1 MSVRRVALTLVLWLA
16 ALAGFAAE
24 DARLLRFPAIHG
36 GTIVFS
42 QAGDLYAV
50 PSAGGTARRLTSHTG
65 YECFPRFSPDGK
77 WLAFT
82 GQYDGNT
89 EVYLIPSWGGD
100 PRRLTVTATLGRDD
114 VSDRMG
120 PNTIVM
126 GWTPDG
132 KRIVF
137 RSRMHEAN
145 DFIGQL
151 YTVGL
156 DGGLPEQLP
165 FSRGGFCSY
174 SPDGARLAYNRVF
187 REFRTWKRYRG
198 GMADDVWVYDFRT
211 GQSEN
216 ITNDPASDIYPM
228 WKGDRIYFLSDRDAL
243 KRMNLYVYDI
253 GSRQARRLTDFAEFD
268 IKFPSMG
275 DDAIVFENGG
285 WIYRFDLAGEKAV
298 KVPVALPND
307 KPWARG
313 GIIAVKDDLTNYEI
327 APDGKRALV
336 GARGEVF
343 TIPAKYGPTRNLT
356 QTSDVHERNSKWSP
370 DGKWIAFV
378 SDATGEDELYIVPQ
392 DGAAPA
398 TQLTN
403 EHGPYMYQP
412 LWSPNS
418 GKLLWADKKL
428 NLKVADVKTKTT
440 TTIATATAG
449 EFTDYAWS
457 PDSQWVAYARNE
469 EQVMQKIYLFGLATG
484 KTLEVTDGWTSSYD
498 PSFSSDGKF
507 LFFVSDRDFNPIYG
521 DTEWNHIYKDMARIY
536 LVTLGRAVESPLKP
550 KSDEVEIKAGETGKK
565 SGDGRAKDKDG
576 KDESTDEAVK
586 PVRVAVDA
594 DGIKG
599 RIVVLPIAAANY
611 RNLASSGDKLYYIRS
626 THAGQKSELA
636 LFDLAERKE
645 TVLGEAGGFELSA
658 DGKKMLVGKD
668 GDLFIVDAPSAPL
681 ELKDSLNL
689 SDLKVRLDRPAE
701 WKHIFDETWRQM
713 REFFYAPTMQGVDWA
728 GVRAKY
734 EPLAASAAH
743 RADLTYVIGE
753 MIGELN
759 IGHAYT
765 GGGDLPKV
773 PKIATGL
780 LGAEL
785 VKDPATG
792 YFRITRI
799 LPGQNWDPA
808 RRSPLTEVGVDV
820 QEGDYILAV
829 NGKPAGPMRDPYDAL
844 LDTVDKQVTLTV
856 NAKPV
861 PAGAREVVVIPTGDE
876 QQLYYNAWVQ
886 ANIAKVDQATGGKV
900 GYLHIPDMDVTG
912 LNEFVKLYYPQI
924 RKKGLIVDVRG
935 NGGGNVSPQVLE
947 RLKRAADMIEMS
959 RDTAPRPDPGAVF
972 MGPMV
977 CLLNEFSASDGDIF
991 PFRFKKNGLG
1001 KLIGKRSW
1009 GGVVG
1014 IRGSLPILD
1023 GGYLM
1028 RPEFAPYALDGNNW
1042 VIEGHGVD
1050 PDIVVEN
1057 DPARE
1062 FKGIDDQLDK
1072 AVEVILE
1079 ELKTKERE
1087 VPPIP
1092 PYPVRNP

>member
-1 MSVRRVALTLVLWLA
+1 MSIRSLTLTVAILSA
-16 ALAGFAAE
+16 ALAAPASE
-24 DARLLRFPAIHG
+24 EARLLRFPAVHG
-36 GTIVFS
+36 GTIVFT
-42 QAGDLYAV
+42 QAGDLHAV
-50 PSAGGTARRLTSHTG
+50 PASGGAARRLTSHPG

-89 EVYLIPSWGGD
+89 EVYLMPAEGGD

-120 PNTIVM
+120 PNNIVM
-126 GWTPDG
+126 GWTPDS
-132 KRIVF
+132 KRVVF
-137 RSRMHEAN
+137 RSRMREAN

-151 YTVGL
+151 YMVGL

-174 SPDGARLAYNRVF
+174 SPDGSRLAYNRVF

-198 GMADDVWVYDFRT
+198 GMADDIWVHDFKI
-211 GQSEN
+211 GAVEN
-216 ITNDPASDIYPM
+216 ITSDPASDLFPM
-228 WKGDRIYFLSDRDAL
+228 WKGDRIYFLSDRDAAQ
-243 KRMNLYVYDI
+243 RMNLYVYDL
-253 GSRQARRLTDFAEFD
+253 GSRQTRRLTDFADFD
-268 IKFPSMG
+268 VKFPSLG

-285 WIYRFDLAGEKAV
+285 WLYRFDLASEKAV
-298 KVPVALPND
+298 RVPVTLPND
-307 KPWARG
+307 RPWARG
-313 GIIAVKDDLTNYEI
+313 GIVPVDGDRTNYEI

-343 TIPAKYGPTRNLT
+343 TVPAKHGPTRNLT
-356 QTSDVHERNSKWSP
+356 RTSAVHERNSKWSP

-378 SDATGEDELYIVPQ
+378 SDATGEDEIYIVPQ
-392 DGAAPA
+392 DGSAPPA
-398 TQLTN
+398 KLTD
-403 EHGPYMYQP
+403 EKGPYLYQP
-412 LWSPNS
+412 YWSPDS
-418 GKLLWADKKL
+418 TRLLWADKDL
-428 NLKVADVKTKTT
+428 HLKMLEVGSKAVKTV
-440 TTIATATAG
+440 ATATAG
-449 EFTDYAWS
+449 EFSDYAWS
-457 PDSQWVAYARNE
+457 PDSKWIAYTRSE
-469 EQVMQKIYLFGLATG
+469 EKAMQKVYLYGLEG
-484 KTLEVTDGWTSSYD
+484 EKTLEVTDGWTSSYGAA
-498 PSFSSDGKF
+498 FASDGKY

-521 DTEWNHIYKDMARIY
+521 DTEWNHVYKDMARIY
-536 LVTLGRAVESPLKP
+536 LVTLGRAVDSPLKP
-550 KSDEVEIKAGETGKK
+550 KSDEVEIKADEPAGKGEKGKGK
-565 SGDGRAKDKDG
+565 PAEAGDK
-576 KDESTDEAVK
+576 EEAPKAVT
-586 PVRVAVDA
+586 VTVDA
-594 DGIKG
+594 EGLQG
-599 RIVVLPIAAANY
+599 RIVALPVKAAYY
-611 RNLASSGDKLYYIRS
+611 RNLASAGDNLYYIRS
-626 THAGQKSELA
+626 THAGESSELV

-645 TVLGEAGGFELSA
+645 TVLAEGADGYELSA
-658 DGKKMLVGKD
+658 DGKKMLVGRE
-668 GDLFIVDAPSAPL
+668 GDLHLVDAPSAPV
-681 ELKDSLNL
+681 ELKEPLDL
-689 SDLKVRLDRPAE
+689 SGLKMRLDRPME
-701 WKHIFDETWRQM
+701 WRHIFEESWRQM
-713 REFFYAPTMQGVDWA
+713 REFFYAPNMHGVDWA

-734 EPLAASAAH
+734 EPLAAAAAH

-759 IGHAYT
+759 AGHAYT
-765 GGGDLPKV
+765 GGGDLPKAPRV
-773 PKIATGL
+773 RTGL

-785 VKDPATG
+785 SKDPATG
-792 YFRITRI
+792 YFKIVRI

-820 QEGDYILAV
+820 KAGEYILAV
-829 NGKPAGPMRDPYDAL
+829 DGRPAAPMANLYDAL
-844 LDTVDKQVTLTV
+844 IDTVDRQVKLTV
-856 NAKPV
+856 NSKPV
-861 PAGAREVVVIPTGDE
+861 PEGARDVVVVPTGDE
-876 QQLYYNAWVQ
+876 QQLYYHAWVQ
-886 ANIAKVDQATGGKV
+886 GNIAKVDKATGGKV
-900 GYLHIPDMDVTG
+900 GYLHIPDMSEQG
-912 LNEFVKLYYPQI
+912 LNEFVKLYYPQL
-924 RKKGLIVDVRG
+924 RKQGLIVDVRG

-1023 GGYLM
+1023 GGYLF
-1028 RPEFAPYALDGNNW
+1028 RPEFAPYGLDGKDW
-1042 VIEGHGVD
+1042 IIEGHGVD

-1057 DPARE
+1057 DPSRE
-1062 FKGIDDQLDK
+1062 FRGIDDQLDK
-1072 AVEVILE
+1072 AVEVILG